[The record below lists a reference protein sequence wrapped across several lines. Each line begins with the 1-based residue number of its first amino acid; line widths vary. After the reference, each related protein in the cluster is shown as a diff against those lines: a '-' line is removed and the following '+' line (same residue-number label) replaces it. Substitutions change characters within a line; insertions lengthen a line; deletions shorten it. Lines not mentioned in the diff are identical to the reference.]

1 MSLRQTKEMPK
12 THWEKVFRLGGLS
25 VLVFRPS
32 TVFLGHM
39 NQEIVFAA
47 AAARRNGSW
56 LYLCEP
62 PLAVNRTPF
71 DFEIPNA
78 RRVPSIARLDWL
90 FNWVAD
96 RAEKSNARN
105 HIRRRRRLG
114 LPLDSWLLESEYR
127 ARVRIGVWRLWLS
140 ERWLALLLLV
150 ATRGRRS
157 RGRRFLLV
165 NRFTK
170 RLFKMKT
177 IEEIRIRRSDAKRR
191 FKENFVKSSVRNPPD
206 YKSFLTWPV
215 YELKWLGRLPL
226 EKLTVDGQG
235 TAYFKRRLIAEN
247 EPFRFR
253 DADRDRLEA
262 LLCDVGIPAGAKLV
276 TLHVRESGF
285 KRGREIQDKAKAR
298 GFGADRSRDDSTRN
312 ATIGNC
318 FAAIRYLT
326 DSGYTIVRIG
336 DPSMTPLSLPS
347 VVDIATLPRRDPA
360 LDYYCVARSDFFIAC
375 DSGPMTISWMMG
387 TPMLTL
393 NVTHAVPVWPI
404 NKRGLVVPKYVR
416 ETATGRFLTL
426 RQTCERPHIDH
437 FRQITFYDYV
447 ELTPQDI
454 LTAVQEMKE
463 RVDAPGEPNPTILQ
477 EKYHDMYLDMTSN
490 LENKY
495 FRKWGPDDGFLG
507 NGAIAQFVVERD
519 AATGWRPLTDPTS
532 NYAAVE
538 KIPSIQQCP
547 PVQQHC
553 SQRLG

>member
-32 TVFLGHM
+32 TAFLGHM

-71 DFEIPNA
+71 DLEIPNA
-78 RRVPSIARLDWL
+78 RHVPSIARLDSF
-90 FNWVAD
+90 FNWAAD

-114 LPLDSWLLESEYR
+114 LPLDSWLLEGEYR
-127 ARVRIGVWRLWLS
+127 ARVRLVMWRLWLS
-140 ERWLALLLLV
+140 ELWFALLLLV

-157 RGRRFLLV
+157 RGRRFLLA
-165 NRFTK
+165 NWFTK

-177 IEEIRIRRSDAKRR
+177 IEEIRIRRSEAK
-191 FKENFVKSSVRNPPD
+191 NIWSVRNPPD

-215 YELKWLGRLPL
+215 YELKQLVPFSLK
-226 EKLTVDGQG
+226 KLTVEAQG

-262 LLCDVGIPAGAKLV
+262 LLCDVGIPSGAKLI

-285 KRGREIQDKAKAR
+285 KRGREIQDKIKGR
-298 GFGADRSRDDSTRN
+298 GFGADRIRDDSTRN
-312 ATIGNC
+312 GTVENY

-336 DPSMTPLSLPS
+336 DPSMTPISLPS
-347 VVDIATLPRRDPA
+347 VVDIANFPRRDPA

-393 NVTHAVPVWPI
+393 NVTHTVPVWPI

-416 ETATGRFLTL
+416 EIATGRFLTL

-437 FRQITFYDYV
+437 FRQIALYDYV

-454 LTAVQEMKE
+454 LTAVEEMKE
-463 RVDAPGEPNPTILQ
+463 RVDAPEEPNPTILQ
-477 EKYHDMYLDMTSN
+477 EKYHDMYLEMTSN

-519 AATGWRPLTDPTS
+519 AETGWRPFDRP
-532 NYAAVE
+532 E
-538 KIPSIQQCP
+538 E
-547 PVQQHC
+547 
-553 SQRLG
+553 